1 MTLNREQAA
10 RLLDVGID
18 FIAEYDAHGIHRSG
32 WIRAGVIS
40 PFPEWAVQQ
49 SAVRATWGASLG
61 DAIARQVTID
71 ELTAVLTIL
80 VPVPGGG
87 FIIGALENWVFGQ
100 TADVLADRLEKSVQ
114 KEFGPSWAPAIA
126 VGIGAAILAVVAVSR
141 RPS

>member
-1 MTLNREQAA
+1 M
-10 RLLDVGID
+10 
-18 FIAEYDAHGIHRSG
+18 
-32 WIRAGVIS
+32 
-40 PFPEWAVQQ
+40 QQ

-114 KEFGPSWAPAIA
+114 KEFGPVGRRRSRSASGPRSWLSWRFRADP
-126 VGIGAAILAVVAVSR
+126 
-141 RPS
+141 PK